1 MHIDDAANTT
11 PGETLDISVLD
22 NDYDPNENLAEG
34 SLAIV
39 TAPATGTAQVAVSAT
54 GELVIRYVA
63 GDRDGADSFSYEV
76 CDTLGACDTAEVA
89 VTVGTSG
96 CTIVGTPGDDT
107 LVGTSGA
114 DVICGLGGDDTL
126 YGLDGDD
133 ILIGGPGDD
142 TLYGGDHTRIG
153 AGDGDDILFGG
164 AGDDTLAGGNG
175 DDTLWGG
182 HGTDACT
189 RGETT
194 ARCEP

>member
-54 GELVIRYVA
+54 GELVIRDVA

-126 YGLDGDD
+126 YG
-133 ILIGGPGDD
+133 
-142 TLYGGDHTRIG
+142 
-153 AGDGDDILFGG
+153 
-164 AGDDTLAGGNG
+164 GNG
-175 DDTLWGG
+175 SDYIDGG